1 MVNKN
6 ILEIKKER
14 ERERNYPL
22 PMSATL
28 YSALFTSQK

>member
-6 ILEIKKER
+6 ILEIKKKEK
-14 ERERNYPL
+14 NYPL

-28 YSALFTSQK
+28 YSALFTTQK